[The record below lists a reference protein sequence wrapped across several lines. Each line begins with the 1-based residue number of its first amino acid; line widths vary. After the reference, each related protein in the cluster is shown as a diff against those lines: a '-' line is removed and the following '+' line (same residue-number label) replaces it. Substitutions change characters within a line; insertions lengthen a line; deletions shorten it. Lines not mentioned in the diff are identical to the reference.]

1 MTDVLPGSFGCFQS
15 ISFPAFSN
23 PSLVSPRRIFM
34 FLSYGLSFIVALF
47 IHELGHLVAARACRV
62 PVSEFGLGWGR
73 RLWSFRLAT
82 IEYKLHALPIGAY
95 VRMDMAELQR
105 RRLSRQVLI
114 LLAGII
120 VNSVAAAL
128 TLGTPFSKMNLLLA
142 ATNLLPLYQQDGWK
156 CGMVMLRALLRRKS
170 AVVEWTFTIAGSS
183 LSLALFIF
191 QTLRHL

>member
-1 MTDVLPGSFGCFQS
+1 ML
-15 ISFPAFSN
+15 
-23 PSLVSPRRIFM
+23 
-34 FLSYGLSFIVALF
+34 LSYGLSFIFALF
-47 IHELGHLVAARACRV
+47 IHELGHLFAARACHV

-73 RLWSFRLAT
+73 RVYGFHFAS

-95 VRMDMAELQR
+95 VRMNMTELQR
-105 RRLSRQVLI
+105 RPLSQQVLV

-120 VNSVAAAL
+120 VNSIAAAL
-128 TLGTPFSKMNLLLA
+128 TAGTPFSKMNLLLA

-191 QTLRHL
+191 QAVRHL